1 MPKVEVMDAR
11 DIMTSPVVTAGP
23 ETTILEI
30 VQLMLENRISAV
42 PILDEGGKLIGLV
55 SEGDLMRRS
64 EIGTERPARWWLSA
78 FRGAVS
84 MAEAF
89 VKTHGVK
96 ASEIM
101 TRDVITAREDT
112 PLWEIAETL
121 EKNGIKRLPVIRD
134 GVLVGIVSRAN
145 LLQALTAQRG
155 QATEMASKDD
165 RAIREELHAE
175 LQAERWSNTSHLNI
189 VVKNGVVHFWGLINA
204 ESQREALKVA
214 AENISGVKD
223 VIDHTINAATLTRSD

>member
-1 MPKVEVMDAR
+1 MDAR

-30 VQLMLENRISAV
+30 VQLMLENSISAL
-42 PILDEGGKLIGLV
+42 PIVNDSGELIGLV

-64 EIGTERPARWWLSA
+64 EIGTERPTRWWLSA

-89 VKTHGVK
+89 VKTHGLK

-101 TRDVITAREDT
+101 TRDIITAREDT

-121 EKNGIKRLPVIRD
+121 EKNKIKRLPVIRD
-134 GVLVGIVSRAN
+134 GKLVGIVSRAN
-145 LLQALTAQRG
+145 LLQAITAQRG
-155 QATEMASKDD
+155 QAMAAPSKGD
-165 RAIREELHAE
+165 RAIREELIAE
-175 LQAERWSNTSHLNI
+175 LQAERWSDTSHLNI
-189 VVKNGVVHFWGLINA
+189 VVKNGAVHFWGLINA
-204 ESQREALKVA
+204 ESQRDALKVA
-214 AENISGVKD
+214 AESIGGVTD
-223 VIDHTINAATLTRSD
+223 VIDHTINAATLTRLD